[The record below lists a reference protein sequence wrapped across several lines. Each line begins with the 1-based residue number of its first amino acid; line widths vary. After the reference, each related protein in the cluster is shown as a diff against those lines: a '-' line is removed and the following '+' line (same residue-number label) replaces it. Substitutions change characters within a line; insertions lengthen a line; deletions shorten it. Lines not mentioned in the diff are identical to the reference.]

1 MNIEVNEQGIVT
13 VTYNQ
18 PSAARVRA
26 LIDGLKEK
34 HGIKNMLEIAKLFGL
49 KPDSGKRSVISWCS
63 DESKKNHLPIP
74 QAHYELL
81 LLLESGAVPIKS
93 TSKVTHKPKRVSKQM
108 ILSAVC
114 ERFKINPEYI
124 GMDKSEGEYYWTGKL
139 ACLFHGTC
147 THIAKLNDLTLERW
161 VELFEYELYRAGLLD
176 KDINQHVESIDW
188 DID

>member
-26 LIDGLKEK
+26 LIEGLKEK
-34 HGIKNMLEIAKLFGL
+34 YGIKNMLEIAKLFGL
-49 KPDSGKRSVISWCS
+49 KPESGKRSVIGWCS

-74 QAHYELL
+74 QAHFELL

-93 TSKVTHKPKRVSKQM
+93 TSKVTHSPKRITKQM
-108 ILSAVC
+108 ILNAVC

-124 GMDKSEGEYYWTGKL
+124 GLDKSEGEYYWTGKL
-139 ACLFHGTC
+139 ACIFSGTC
-147 THIAKLNDLTLERW
+147 TYISKLNDLTLEGW
-161 VELFEYELYRAGLLD
+161 LELLEHELYKEELLNT
-176 KDINQHVESIDW
+176 DINKRIESINW